1 MHDIED
7 LKQRAL
13 NEIEDVSSHAALE
26 EFRLDYLG
34 RKQGKL
40 TAILRSLKDQSEE
53 ERKRVGGEANRFKQ
67 ELEVLIERKV
77 QELKRSA
84 KRDDIDITH
93 PPHKIAHGHLHP
105 LTKIERRIRQI
116 FLSLNF
122 SSVVG
127 PEVDTE
133 FHNFD
138 ALNVP
143 QNHPAREMW
152 DTLWLAD
159 AHRRHRGKQDKLL
172 LRAHT
177 SPMQIRYMLEH
188 EPPFQIIVPGRVFR
202 NEATDASHEINFH
215 QLEGLMVGEDVSL
228 ANFMYVMDVFLKRL
242 FNKKV
247 ETRYRPSYFPFVEPG
262 LEIDIKLKGK
272 WLEVA
277 GAGMV
282 HPNVF
287 SSVNYDPRKVQGFA
301 FGFGIDRLAMIKYGI
316 DDIRLFYNPDLR
328 FVNQPFK

>member
-7 LKQRAL
+7 LKQRAF
-13 NEIEDVSSHAALE
+13 NKIKDISSNDALE
-26 EFRLDYLG
+26 KFRLDYLG

-40 TAILRSLKDQSEE
+40 TTILRSLKDQSEA
-53 ERKRVGGEANRFKQ
+53 ERKRIGGEANRFKHK
-67 ELEVLIERKV
+67 LEVLIERKA
-77 QELKRSA
+77 QELKQSA

-133 FHNFD
+133 FYNFD
-138 ALNVP
+138 ALNIP

-159 AHRRHRGKQDKLL
+159 AYRRRRGKQDNLL
-172 LRAHT
+172 LRTHT

-287 SSVNYDPRKVQGFA
+287 AAVNYDPKKVQGFA